1 MHCAQAINMCRCLA
15 KPCRGKP
22 FCAPQCLPC
31 IVLQHTARLPGH
43 PWPACFSDN
52 KKQPWFLDSGYLA
65 GLSPGAVEFFERF
78 RRVFEGRIAAAATF
92 KNGDGR
98 WIAEVKEFASA
109 QGVDGSL
116 LAKM

>member
-1 MHCAQAINMCRCLA
+1 MIARAGTLHCNYSSVDF
-15 KPCRGKP
+15 P
-22 FCAPQCLPC
+22 
-31 IVLQHTARLPGH
+31 T
-43 PWPACFSDN
+43 FSDN